1 MVSPEFEGLWM
12 CTWELIE
19 GHWPS
24 FRGFNSDFNL
34 SGLRACSVTQS
45 CPPLSDPMDCSL
57 PGSSVHGVLQARIL
71 EEWVAMPSSRAS
83 SWPGDWTHV
92 TCIGRWILYHWTRP
106 AAGTNGKHAEK
117 GIVENAFQPS
127 PVDAWQKHPM
137 WLFTQS
143 STVLNCMFHS
153 FTLLKSDLSYTH
165 THTYAYTMLFSFACL
180 QAPVFLPGK
189 SHGRRSLVGCSSSGH
204 YKSDTTEWLHFHFS
218 LSHIGEGN
226 GNPLQCSCHEN
237 PRDGE
242 PGGLPSMGLHRVRH
256 DWSNLAAASSVNSFA
271 T

>member
-1 MVSPEFEGLWM
+1 MTKTSHVVIHTKQHCPELHVSFL
-12 CTWELIE
+12 
-19 GHWPS
+19 H
-24 FRGFNSDFNL
+24 
-34 SGLRACSVTQS
+34 
-45 CPPLSDPMDCSL
+45 
-57 PGSSVHGVLQARIL
+57 
-71 EEWVAMPSSRAS
+71 
-83 SWPGDWTHV
+83 
-92 TCIGRWILYHWTRP
+92 
-106 AAGTNGKHAEK
+106 
-117 GIVENAFQPS
+117 
-127 PVDAWQKHPM
+127 
-137 WLFTQS
+137 
-143 STVLNCMFHS
+143 TVKKWFVIH
-153 FTLLKSDLSYTH
+153 TH

-271 T
+271 TLFFTQNCFWDELS